1 MTLPTGEPRRS
12 QNLAIWEGMLAILF
26 INWSTGVVMTG
37 YALWLG
43 APPAALA
50 ILGALPMVGQM
61 AAPLALFFRG
71 NRKDWSANLSVF
83 GRGLFVLVLFVPLMP
98 EPWRIHGLLL
108 IAALSQLVVVMDG
121 LDGRPGARKTA
132 GALFRFT

>member
-1 MTLPTGEPRRS
+1 MTLPAGEPRRS

-43 APPAALA
+43 APPVALA

-71 NRKDWSANLSVF
+71 SRKRLSATLSAL
-83 GRGLFVLVLFVPLMP
+83 GRGFLC
-98 EPWRIHGLLL
+98 
-108 IAALSQLVVVMDG
+108 
-121 LDGRPGARKTA
+121 
-132 GALFRFT
+132 